1 MVVVECGGDED
12 EEVDGVSPADLHPGV
27 QDVTEIVR
35 KPKHKK
41 RFFLN
46 QISQESRN
54 FFATSTFNLQTDRSE
69 A

>member
-12 EEVDGVSPADLHPGV
+12 EEVDGASPADLHPGV

-35 KPKHKK
+35 KPKYKK
-41 RFFLN
+41 IFFFKSDFSRK
-46 QISQESRN
+46 SQ
-54 FFATSTFNLQTDRSE
+54 FFSTSTFNLQTDRSE